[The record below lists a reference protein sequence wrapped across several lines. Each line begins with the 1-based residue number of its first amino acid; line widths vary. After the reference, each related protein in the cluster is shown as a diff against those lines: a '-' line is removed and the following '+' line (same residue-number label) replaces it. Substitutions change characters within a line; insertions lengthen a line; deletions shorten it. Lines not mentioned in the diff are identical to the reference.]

1 MHLAKA
7 APLGDRDVR
16 LEARPFNLL
25 RSMALLTSTLRLRAK
40 QVSRIYSDGP

>member
-16 LEARPFNLL
+16 LEARLFNPP
-25 RSMALLTSTLRLRAK
+25 RSMALLISTLGLRAK
-40 QVSRIYSDGP
+40 QVSRI